1 MNNQFILDSRLANDC
16 FEVINLKLSKV
27 LLMNNNLFPW
37 IILVPKK
44 NSLKELID
52 LNAEEQNLLMEE
64 ISLISKAMMKLYSPD
79 KLNVATLGNI
89 VEQLHIH
96 IISRRK
102 NDSAWPQPVFGK
114 ETKPYTEANK
124 QKVIN
129 DFLQYIK

>member
-52 LNAEEQNLLMEE
+52 LNVGEQNLLMEE

-96 IISRRK
+96 IIARRK

-129 DFLQYIK
+129 DFIQYIK